1 MTTQYKQEK
10 NTCDKLFN
18 KYWIEIELW
27 KEVGQPKGQLPPM
40 SHSVRPYRFML
51 SNIILLMLLLIS
63 GLAFE
68 TCRVKGHKTD

>member
-10 NTCDKLFN
+10 NTCNKLFN

-27 KEVGQPKGQLPPM
+27 KVVGQPPPM

-51 SNIILLMLLLIS
+51 SNIILLMLSLIS